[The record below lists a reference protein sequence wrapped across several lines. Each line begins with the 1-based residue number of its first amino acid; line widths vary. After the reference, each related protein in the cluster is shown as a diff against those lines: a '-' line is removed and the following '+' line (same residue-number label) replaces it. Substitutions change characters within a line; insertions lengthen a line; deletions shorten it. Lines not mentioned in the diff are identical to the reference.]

1 MEWKNLKEALD
12 AYGQVLEDEYREQIA
27 DKNAFASGR
36 LFDSVKHIVQVNDTA
51 IELSLELE
59 DYWKWVED
67 GRAPGKF
74 PPLDKIE
81 EWIRVKPVA
90 PYPDSKGKVPSNEQL
105 AFLIGRKI
113 AQEGTEGKHLLEDA
127 MESTRD
133 WMELIE
139 EGIDKDV
146 KEQLDEVLNL
156 F

>member
-27 DKNAFASGR
+27 DKDAFASGR

-59 DYWKWVED
+59 DYWKWVEE

-146 KEQLDEVLNL
+146 REQLDEVLNL

>member
-27 DKNAFASGR
+27 DKNTFASGR

>member
-27 DKNAFASGR
+27 DKDAFASGR
-36 LFDSVKHIVQVNDTA
+36 LFDSVKHIVQVNDTT

-59 DYWKWVED
+59 DYWKWVEE

-146 KEQLDEVLNL
+146 REQLDEVLNL

>member
-36 LFDSVKHIVQVNDTA
+36 LFDSVKHIVQVNDTT

-59 DYWKWVED
+59 DYWKWVEE

>member
-1 MEWKNLKEALD
+1 MEWKNLKEALEM
-12 AYGQVLEDEYREQIA
+12 YGQVLEDTYREQIA

-59 DYWKWVED
+59 DYWKWVEE

>member
-59 DYWKWVED
+59 DYWKWVEE